1 MANVD
6 FSRVKSGRVCQ
17 YGFILIMLIAH
28 VLCLVHF
35 PPFFD
40 SSAKFIKK
48 ERDYSLF

>member
-35 PPFFD
+35 PPFF
-40 SSAKFIKK
+40 
-48 ERDYSLF
+48 L